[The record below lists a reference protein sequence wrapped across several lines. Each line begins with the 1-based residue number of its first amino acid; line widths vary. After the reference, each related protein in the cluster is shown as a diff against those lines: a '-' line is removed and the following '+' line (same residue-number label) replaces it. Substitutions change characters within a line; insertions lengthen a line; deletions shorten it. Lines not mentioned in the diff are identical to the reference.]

1 MVELL
6 LGYELYLLLQ
16 VCSGAH
22 GRTMIFTRTKAEAN
36 ELALS
41 SSLKQ
46 DCQVLHGDIQQK
58 QREITL
64 KVQWSCKY
72 MHYLHVHVRM
82 CIFCTLTFD
91 LGSNPLIL
99 IKVAGK

>member
-1 MVELL
+1 
-6 LGYELYLLLQ
+6 
-16 VCSGAH
+16 
-22 GRTMIFTRTKAEAN
+22 MIFTRTKAEAN

-64 KVQWSCKY
+64 KVGTKDTCVHAYVYTVPHAYY
-72 MHYLHVHVRM
+72 MYMYTEPELHVVTSIIYNDM
-82 CIFCTLTFD
+82 YM
-91 LGSNPLIL
+91 
-99 IKVAGK
+99 

>member
-1 MVELL
+1 MTRMLCMCNM
-6 LGYELYLLLQ
+6 Q
-16 VCSGAH
+16 VYSGAH

-64 KVQWSCKY
+64 KVPIPVGY
-72 MHYLHVHVRM
+72 EDVE
-82 CIFCTLTFD
+82 
-91 LGSNPLIL
+91 LGLPEQAVGWLPLRFWDS
-99 IKVAGK
+99 